1 MKFRGSLRKIK
12 KCKGPIG
19 RNRMKPGLI
28 IIIRL
33 LLFLFF
39 EIFGL
44 VDKKRGKFISNNNA
58 FIAATKMGQIRKRRD
73 ET

>member
-1 MKFRGSLRKIK
+1 
-12 KCKGPIG
+12 
-19 RNRMKPGLI
+19 MKPGLI

-58 FIAATKMGQIRKRRD
+58 FLAATKMGQIRKRRD